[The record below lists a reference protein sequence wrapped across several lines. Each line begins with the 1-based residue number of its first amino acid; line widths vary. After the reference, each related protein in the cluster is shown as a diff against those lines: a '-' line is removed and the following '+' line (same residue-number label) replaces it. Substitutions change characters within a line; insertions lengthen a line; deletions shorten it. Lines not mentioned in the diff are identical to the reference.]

1 MPLRLYDVFFENSK
15 LGDPAGRPYNSKLEM
30 PDPHKEKILILD
42 FGSQYT
48 QLIAR
53 RVRELKVYCEIHP
66 FSLPLARIR
75 EFAPGG
81 LILSGGPRSVY
92 EPDAPSLDPAVFS
105 LGVPVLG
112 ICYGIQLMN
121 HLLGGKVSPAASR
134 EYGYKPFSILDT
146 QDLFV
151 GLNPEEQVWMSHGD
165 LVEEVAP
172 GFEIIGASDTCP
184 AGAVRHRERRLYGV
198 QFHPE
203 VHHTPRGKVILSNF
217 LFRICGLKPLWT
229 MHSFIEAA
237 TAAIRREVGDQ
248 RVICALSGGVDS
260 SVTAILAH
268 RAIGD
273 RLTCV
278 FVDNGLL
285 RQGEAEEVLNLFR
298 DHHHLNLVHVDAT
311 AKFLQVLEG
320 VADPE
325 EKRKRIG
332 HEFISTFAAEAEK
345 LGGVKYLAQG
355 TLYPDVIES
364 VSFKGPSAT
373 IKTHHNVGGLPEI
386 MPLKLLE
393 PLRELFKDEV
403 REVGR
408 ELGLPD
414 RLVWRHPFP
423 GPGLAIRI
431 LGEVDRERLDILR
444 QADAIVIEEM
454 MAAGYYRQV
463 WQAFAVL
470 LPIRTVGVMGDERTY
485 ENVIALRIVDSADA
499 MTADWSRLPHDFL
512 ARLANRI
519 INEVKRVNRVVY
531 DISSKPPSTIEWE

>member
-1 MPLRLYDVFFENSK
+1 
-15 LGDPAGRPYNSKLEM
+15 M

-66 FSLPLARIR
+66 FTLPLARIR

-121 HLLGGKVSPAASR
+121 YLLGGKVSPAASR
-134 EYGYKPFSILDT
+134 EYGYKPFNILNT

-229 MHSFIEAA
+229 MQSFIEAA

-285 RQGEAEEVLNLFR
+285 RRGEAEEVLNLFR
-298 DHHHLNLVHVDAT
+298 NHHHLNLVQVDAT
-311 AKFLQVLEG
+311 DKFLQILQG
-320 VADPE
+320 IADPE
-325 EKRKRIG
+325 EKRRRIG

-364 VSFKGPSAT
+364 ISFKGPSAT
-373 IKTHHNVGGLPEI
+373 IKTHHNVGGLPGI

-414 RLVWRHPFP
+414 YLVWRHPFP

-454 MAAGYYRQV
+454 LAAGYYRQV

-499 MTADWSRLPHDFL
+499 MTADWSRLPHEFL

>member
-1 MPLRLYDVFFENSK
+1 MIR
-15 LGDPAGRPYNSKLEM
+15 
-30 PDPHKEKILILD
+30 DPHKQKILILD

-66 FSLPLARIR
+66 FLMPLAEIR
-75 EFAPGG
+75 RFAPKGI
-81 LILSGGPRSVY
+81 ILSGGPRSVY
-92 EPDAPSLDPAVFS
+92 EADAPSLDPQVFA

-121 HLLGGKVSPAASR
+121 HLLGGRVLPAASR
-134 EYGYKPFSILDT
+134 EYGYKSFHIQDH
-146 QDLFV
+146 QDLFF

-165 LVEEVAP
+165 KVEEVAP
-172 GFEIIGASDTCP
+172 GFKIIGSSDACP
-184 AGAVRHRERRLYGV
+184 AGAVADRARRLFGV

-217 LFRICGLKPLWT
+217 LFRICNLAPLWT
-229 MHSFIEAA
+229 MHSFIEAT
-237 TAAIRREVGDQ
+237 TAAIRRQVGDE

-260 SVTAILAH
+260 SVTAILVH

-285 RQGEAEEVLNLFR
+285 RKNEAQEVLHLFR
-298 DHHHLNLVHVDAT
+298 DHHHLNLVHVDA
-311 AKFLQVLEG
+311 ADDFLKVLAG

-332 HEFISTFAAEAEK
+332 HEFIRIFAAEAEK
-345 LGGVKYLAQG
+345 LGGVQYLAQG

-373 IKTHHNVGGLPEI
+373 IKTHHNVGGLPEV

-403 REVGR
+403 REVGA

-414 RLVWRHPFP
+414 YLVWRHPFP

-431 LGEVDRERLDILR
+431 LDEVTRERLDILR
-444 QADAIVIEEM
+444 EADAIVIEEM
-454 MAAGYYRQV
+454 QTAGYYRQV

-470 LPIRTVGVMGDERTY
+470 LPVRTVGVMGDERTY

-499 MTADWSRLPHDFL
+499 MTADWSHLPHDFL